1 MTFKN
6 KSGDGKETSGQTSET
21 SDAITR
27 KLRSYYASVQD
38 QGIPER
44 FLDLLE
50 KLDEAEKKQSRGQ
63 K

>member
-1 MTFKN
+1 MTMKN
-6 KSGDGKETSGQTSET
+6 KKQVDDTSSDGGLAA

-27 KLRSYYASVQD
+27 KLRSFYSSVQD

-50 KLDEAEKKQSRGQ
+50 KLDDAERNNPESGK
-63 K
+63 